1 MLSIREIEDADWDPV
16 WGIIEP
22 VFQTGETYPFP
33 SDTTKDEAHQ
43 AWVDSPTP
51 TKIAV
56 DENGDIRGTYY
67 IKPNQTGRGAHV
79 CNCGCI
85 VGEKARGRRVAANMF
100 RHSQEVAQKLG
111 FRAMQCNLVVST
123 NEGAVRLWQ
132 REGFEIVA
140 TLPGALSTRGWGL
153 RMPM

>member
-1 MLSIREIEDADWDPV
+1 
-16 WGIIEP
+16 
-22 VFQTGETYPFP
+22 
-33 SDTTKDEAHQ
+33 
-43 AWVDSPTP
+43 
-51 TKIAV
+51 
-56 DENGDIRGTYY
+56 
-67 IKPNQTGRGAHV
+67 
-79 CNCGCI
+79 
-85 VGEKARGRRVAANMF
+85 MF

-111 FRAMQCNLVVST
+111 FRAMQYNLVVST